1 MLRDIC
7 LLYFEIGY
15 IIVHQLR
22 AQSLSRRYHL
32 RSKQEKENR
41 NLRSKKKKGQN
52 IKFLPCINVVIKF
65 NLIKC

>member
-22 AQSLSRRYHL
+22 VQSLSRRYHL

-41 NLRSKKKKGQN
+41 NLRSKKKKRTKYQV
-52 IKFLPCINVVIKF
+52 PTMY
-65 NLIKC
+65 KCCD